1 MCNVNLGIECGR
13 CGRTVFS
20 ITYVDG
26 IGYCSECYQH
36 CFGKEP
42 EPDLVQTQAVL
53 IKQLEDQNDRLII
66 ERDNAVAQL
75 ATLKNVK
82 AKEVGEAISTVV
94 TYLADVISQ
103 KLDATTIL
111 DLAKRYNESR
121 NLTAISKLENVLLCV
136 DHICNS
142 PDNEIPDMVEQL
154 RKYIRSE
161 IAELEGE
168 QNEQNN

>member
-42 EPDLVQTQAVL
+42 ESDLVQTQAVI
-53 IKQLEDQNDRLII
+53 IKQLEDQNDRLIM
-66 ERDNAVAQL
+66 ERDNAITQL
-75 ATLKNVK
+75 ATLKAIK
-82 AKEVGEAISTVV
+82 AKEIGEALSTVA
-94 TYLADVISQ
+94 TYLGEIITQ
-103 KLDATTIL
+103 KLDTATIL
-111 DLAKRYNESR
+111 DIAKYCEESR
-121 NLTAISKLENVLLCV
+121 KHLAISKLENVLFCV

-142 PDNEIPDMVEQL
+142 PDNEISDMVEQL

-168 QNEQNN
+168 ENEYN

>member
-26 IGYCSECYQH
+26 TGYCSECYQH
-36 CFGKEP
+36 CFGREP
-42 EPDLVQTQAVL
+42 EPDLIQTQAAL

-66 ERDNAVAQL
+66 ERDSAITQL
-75 ATLKNVK
+75 ATLKAIK
-82 AKEVGEAISTVV
+82 AKEVGEALSAVV

-103 KLDATTIL
+103 KLDTATIL
-111 DLAKRYNESR
+111 DLAGRFNESQKQS
-121 NLTAISKLENVLLCV
+121 TISKLENVLFCV

-161 IAELEGE
+161 IADLEGE
-168 QNEQNN
+168 QNEHN